1 MTHRREMSN
10 YPNNILVEIDW
21 LKQHLNDSN
30 LRILDARASDPR
42 LPMGYRTGHI
52 PNAIQ
57 FDPSRTFWTRGA
69 HGRDFAAGEQIARG
83 LGERG
88 ITNDSVV
95 VVYDEW
101 TGQLAAMTFW
111 GLQMVGHRE
120 VKILHGGWAAWQKS
134 GGAIAQDAPAFAPAQ
149 YRAEPREI
157 YRATAEW
164 IQANAARADLLL
176 LDVRSDGEYLGGH
189 IPGAVNLNW
198 DASLDPPT
206 QNFKDAA
213 TLRAQLESVGATSD
227 KEIIA
232 YCASG
237 ARSSHMFTTLTLLG
251 YPRVRNYDGSMMDWY
266 QARGLP
272 VE

>member
-1 MTHRREMSN
+1 MSE
-10 YPNNILVEIDW
+10 YPNNILVEVDW
-21 LKQHLNDSN
+21 LKQHLKDPN

-42 LPMGYRTGHI
+42 LPIGYRMGHI
-52 PNAIQ
+52 PGAIQ
-57 FDPSRTFWTRGA
+57 FDPSRTFWMRGA
-69 HGRDFAAGEQIARG
+69 RGRDFAAGEQIARE

-88 ITNDSVV
+88 VSNDSVV
-95 VVYDEW
+95 IVYDEW
-101 TGQLAAMTFW
+101 TGQLAAMTYW
-111 GLQMVGHRE
+111 GLQMVGHRD

-134 GGAIAQDAPAFAPAQ
+134 GGAISQDAPTFAPAP
-149 YRAEPREI
+149 YRADENKNA
-157 YRATAEW
+157 RATADW
-164 IQANAARADLLL
+164 IQANSSRPDVLL
-176 LDVRSDGEYLGGH
+176 LDVRSDGEYQMGH

-198 DASLDPPT
+198 EGSLDPQT

-213 TLRAQLESVGATSD
+213 TLKAQLESVGATPD
-227 KEIIA
+227 KEIIP

-266 QARGLP
+266 QVRGLP